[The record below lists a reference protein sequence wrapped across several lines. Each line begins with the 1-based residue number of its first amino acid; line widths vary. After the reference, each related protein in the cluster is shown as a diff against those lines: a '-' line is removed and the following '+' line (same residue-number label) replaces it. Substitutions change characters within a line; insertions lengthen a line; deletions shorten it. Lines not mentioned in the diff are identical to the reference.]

1 MVENHDHNGINSPK
15 VKTQNLEGYYD
26 PFSTLSNHYPVPLN
40 GGNSGTGGTIDASSG
55 ALLVSSGT
63 TVGQFAAYYSG
74 ESLKYSNVKLF
85 KFRAYVRFDTINN
98 GSTGYI
104 YVYSLFG
111 NTPTKYHRLRIAGNG
126 SGTGNVF
133 FEASNGTTSQSI
145 NVSSAFNALS
155 SMSVYKDLLFEIVPG
170 LSANVYADR
179 KLLATIKGFLPSYT
193 SSDSVNTMTLRA
205 DVTGGGLSTALKV
218 NSPHALIAF

>member
-1 MVENHDHNGINSPK
+1 MDDHDHNGINSRK
-15 VKTQNLEGYYD
+15 IKAQNLEGYYD

-55 ALLVSSGT
+55 ALIVSSGA
-63 TVGQFAAYYSG
+63 TVGQFAAFYSG

-85 KFRAYVRFDTINN
+85 KFRAYVRFDSVNN

-111 NTPTKYHRLRIAGNG
+111 NTPTKYHRLRIAGTG
-126 SGTGNVF
+126 AGTANVF
-133 FEASNGTTSQSI
+133 FEASNGSTSESI
-145 NVSSAFNALS
+145 NVSTAFNSIS
-155 SMSVYKDLLFEIVPG
+155 SLSVYKDLIFEIAPG
-170 LSANVYADR
+170 LSAKVYADR
-179 KLLATIKGFLPSYT
+179 KLLATISGSLPSYA

-205 DVTGGGLSTALKV
+205 DVTSGGLATALKV